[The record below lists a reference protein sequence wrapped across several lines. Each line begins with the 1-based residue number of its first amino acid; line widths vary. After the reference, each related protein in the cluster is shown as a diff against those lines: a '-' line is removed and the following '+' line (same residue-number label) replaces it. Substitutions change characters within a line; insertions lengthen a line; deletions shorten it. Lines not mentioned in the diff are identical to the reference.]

1 MVLNEKENVF
11 PYTHLD
17 KTSLKA
23 AIMKRG
29 LTQEKLAYMINMSE
43 NSLSKKIN
51 GKVQFTLAEIQ
62 RMIQCL
68 EQSNEE
74 ILSIF
79 LHMMLVKRQQERSA
93 RCSHGVLAI

>member
-1 MVLNEKENVF
+1 MVLDEKENVF
-11 PYTHLD
+11 PYMHLD

-29 LTQEKLAYMINMSE
+29 LTQEKLAYMVNMSE

-51 GKVQFTLAEIQ
+51 GKVQFTLAEIH
-62 RMIQCL
+62 RMIHCL
-68 EQSNEE
+68 ELSNEE

-79 LHMMLVKRQQERSA
+79 FAYDV
-93 RCSHGVLAI
+93 G

>member
-1 MVLNEKENVF
+1 MGLNEKGKF
-11 PYTHLD
+11 FSYTHLD
-17 KTSLKA
+17 KIALKA

-51 GKVQFTLAEIQ
+51 GKVQFTLVEIQ

-68 EQSNEE
+68 ELSNEE

-79 LHMMLVKRQQERSA
+79 FAYDV
-93 RCSHGVLAI
+93 G

>member
-1 MVLNEKENVF
+1 MIVLDEKENVF
-11 PYTHLD
+11 SYMHLD

-68 EQSNEE
+68 ELSNKE

-79 LHMMLVKRQQERSA
+79 FAYDV
-93 RCSHGVLAI
+93 G